1 MTACA
6 EEELSS
12 LLSHAATPAAAA
24 LCSGAAE
31 APPACSPANAR
42 AHTCVADSCQMLR
55 KLTFVDS
62 CCQLA
67 RSSIAAAM
75 RSWKTLA
82 IVSELA
88 VQRSAAAAPA
98 EDEES
103 VWRAASGAL

>member
-6 EEELSS
+6 EEEPSS

-24 LCSGAAE
+24 LCSGAAD
-31 APPACSPANAR
+31 APPACSPAIAR
-42 AHTCVADSCQMLR
+42 AHTCVADSCQILR
-55 KLTFVDS
+55 KLTIVDS

-67 RSSIAAAM
+67 RSSIAAATS
-75 RSWKTLA
+75 SWKALV

-98 EDEES
+98 KDEES
-103 VWRAASGAL
+103 VGSAGSGAL